1 MIGGCLFMKKIMMTV
16 LIINAFVILGLAASV
31 SARDIT
37 DYSGMWAVTWL
48 DNNTR
53 NLMSLNQNKDLFTG
67 IYTNDKKE
75 SCSVRGEYI
84 KSNREILLTVV
95 CPAWG
100 IQMDGIP
107 SSDGKT
113 IEGKYVAYG
122 TSAGK
127 FIMTKNDKL
136 NIIY

>member
-1 MIGGCLFMKKIMMTV
+1 MKKIIMTV
-16 LIINAFVILGLAASV
+16 LIINAFGILGLAASIFAGDV
-31 SARDIT
+31 T

-53 NLMSLNQNKDLFTG
+53 NPMSLNQNKDQLTG
-67 IYTNDKKE
+67 IYTNDNKE
-75 SCSVRGEYI
+75 SCSVTGEYI
-84 KSNREILLTVV
+84 KSNRQILLSIK

-107 SSDGKT
+107 SLDGKT

-127 FIMTKNDKL
+127 FIMAKNDK
-136 NIIY
+136 

>member
-1 MIGGCLFMKKIMMTV
+1 MIGGGLFMKKIMMTV
-16 LIINAFVILGLAASV
+16 LIINAFGILGLAASI

-53 NLMSLNQNKDLFTG
+53 NPLSLNQNEDQLTG
-67 IYTNDKKE
+67 IYTNDNKE
-75 SCSVRGEYI
+75 SCSVTGEYI
-84 KSNREILLTVV
+84 KSNRQILLSIV
-95 CPAWG
+95 CHGWG

-127 FIMTKNDKL
+127 FIMTKNDK
-136 NIIY
+136 